1 MKGTLKNHSLALCLC
16 PQKTASKLLLVQD
29 RLQQQIKKKYAVQKN
44 SLKIWMMIFKSGSN
58 AVSPCVRVLRKRPPN
73 YWSKRP
79 PKNLPEQ
86 HQSLVKL
93 DFLFSFFGGRL

>member
-1 MKGTLKNHSLALCLC
+1 MSIHGSVLNSCVYISLYPC
-16 PQKTASKLLLVQD
+16 
-29 RLQQQIKKKYAVQKN
+29 AVQKN
-44 SLKIWMMIFKSGSN
+44 SLKIWMIIFKTGSN

-93 DFLFSFFGGRL
+93 DFLFSFFGGRI